1 MMMPRDV
8 LLVLAVACP
17 FDRVAAF
24 APSVP
29 GAVWTGRGACTPEI
43 PSSCPASLPRSLVP
57 LRANLQREH
66 DFGIDRSKV
75 DVLFDRLAA
84 LNVDIAQDIEEKFI
98 RGSGAGGQKINKTSN
113 NVQMTHQREPP
124 SSAPTPSD
132 RCLHCLHMCAL

>member
-1 MMMPRDV
+1 M
-8 LLVLAVACP
+8 
-17 FDRVAAF
+17 
-24 APSVP
+24 
-29 GAVWTGRGACTPEI
+29 
-43 PSSCPASLPRSLVP
+43 P

-66 DFGIDRSKV
+66 DFGIDRNKV

-113 NVQMTHQREPP
+113 NVQLTHQREPP

-132 RCLHCLHMCAL
+132 RCVHCLHMCAL

>member
-1 MMMPRDV
+1 MRPRDV
-8 LLVLAVACP
+8 LLVLAVARP
-17 FDRVAAF
+17 FDLAAAF

-29 GAVWTGRGACTPEI
+29 GAAATGRGACTPAI
-43 PSSCPASLPRSLVP
+43 PSSCSASLLRSLVL

-84 LNVDIAQDIEEKFI
+84 LNIDVAQDIEEKFI

-113 NVQMTHQREPP
+113 NVQLTHQREPP

-132 RCLHCLHMCAL
+132 RCVHCLHLCAL